1 MMLMHVR
8 QGAKPAGATF
18 PDAVTAKLN
27 ALKLSAAAR
36 DAFGPMSRQIA
47 LKPR

>member
-1 MMLMHVR
+1 MLMHVR
-8 QGAKPAGATF
+8 QGATPAGATF

-36 DAFGPMSRQIA
+36 DAFGPLSRQIA